1 VEKIMQSEIAKLKAL
16 ATGYML
22 LVLMVMLS
30 GHALWTAWYLAGL
43 SPEESSQNGLL
54 VRSTPALLMLII
66 VPPMLWIIR
75 FFAGQLRMIIRQQRE
90 IFTLIALCA
99 LGIVASTV
107 SLLLA
112 EPYELGGADRA
123 VGGLLLVSLTI
134 LVFADLGCSVA
145 IMLDKKAASG

>member
-1 VEKIMQSEIAKLKAL
+1 MQSELSKLKAL
-16 ATGYML
+16 ATSYIL

-43 SPEESSQNGLL
+43 SSEESSQNGLL
-54 VRSTPALLMLII
+54 VRSAPALLMLII

-75 FFAGQLRMIIRQQRE
+75 RFAGQLQMIVRQRWE

-112 EPYELGGADRA
+112 EPYELGAVDRA
-123 VGGLLLVSLTI
+123 VGGVLLVPLTI
-134 LVFADLGCSVA
+134 LVFAGLGCGVA
-145 IMLDKKAASG
+145 IMLDKRAASR